1 MPALVADTSASLKAP
16 AATDIAAKVTAQLA
30 RDYPPGALSWVSSL
44 AWTGP
49 VKVPVTQIDRTTGTT
64 DWAAAAADK
73 AKLQVMGKRIMAGW
87 RKPVVLIRRPG
98 SARLFAVDGHSRAL
112 ASAAQG
118 QPVTAYVGTATT
130 AHGPWEQVHSRQL
143 ANDATAVD
151 LASTPGLTSRSGM
164 ISLDLPP
171 GTIKPPPGG
180 VDGHHITVV
189 YLGADVNDAAF
200 VAACGRAR
208 VAASQMDGPLTGSVA
223 GVGTF
228 PPSDSSDGQRPAF
241 APVRLP
247 GATALRSRLADL
259 SASEHKDWVPHVTL
273 AYVGKDD
280 PLPPAVPATP
290 VKFTHVSVHR
300 GEDVKRFPLGGDSAG
315 YANDAPA
322 IDLAE
327 PERVPPGRPEGGQ
340 FTVRPP
346 VLTRYATPQQTAD
359 AVNAMGPDQRAMC
372 RRSVLEPPG
381 YRWSADN
388 LMTEAK

>member
-1 MPALVADTSASLKAP
+1 MTALVADPSASPKAP
-16 AATDIAAKVTAQLA
+16 PATDIAAKVTAQLQ

-44 AWTGP
+44 KWAGP
-49 VKVPVTQIDRTTGTT
+49 VRVPVTQIDRTTGTT
-64 DWAAAAADK
+64 DWAAAAANK
-73 AKLQVMGKRIMAGW
+73 AKLALFRTKIGAGF
-87 RKPVVLIRRPG
+87 RKPVILIRHPG
-98 SARLFAVDGHSRAL
+98 SARLFAVDGHSRVI
-112 ASAAQG
+112 ASADLHL
-118 QPVTAYVGTATT
+118 PVAAYVGTAST
-130 AHGPWEQVHSRQL
+130 AHGPWEQAHSRQL
-143 ANDATAVD
+143 ANGGAAID

-164 ISLDLPP
+164 ISLDLAP

-208 VAASQMDGPLTGSVA
+208 VAAAQMGGPLTGSVA
-223 GVGTF
+223 GMDSF

-247 GATALRSRLADL
+247 GAMALRSRLADL

-273 AYVGKDD
+273 AYVGKSD
-280 PLPPAVPATP
+280 PLPSAVPATP
-290 VKFTHVSVHR
+290 VKFTHISVHR
-300 GEDVKRFPLGGDSAG
+300 GKDAKRFPLGGGDL
-315 YANDAPA
+315 ANDGAA

-327 PERVPPGRPEGGQ
+327 PERVPPGQPEGGQ

-346 VLTRYATPQQTAD
+346 VLTRYATPQETAD
-359 AVNAMGPDQRAMC
+359 AVNALGPDQRAMC

-381 YRWSADN
+381 FSWAREDRLA
-388 LMTEAK
+388 EAR